1 VDWILLVL
9 IVFFVVWALQMVVVF
24 RRQLARYDDQVA
36 SLNESTAEVRADADR
51 YTRDNEEKQKE
62 LGSAKDAVQA
72 AEEKESALKG
82 RVEGLRKEEPRSTSR
97 HRVELPPSE

>member
-1 VDWILLVL
+1 MDWILLVL
-9 IVFFVVWALQMVVVF
+9 TMFFVLWALQMVVVF
-24 RRQLARYDDQVA
+24 RRQLARYDDQA